1 MSVHETELGKQAGSS
16 VAQLSMAVIGTGHLG
31 SIHARILGQHGG
43 ARLRALVDRDQ
54 ERAGALAAE
63 LAAGAEPPVV
73 FTCVEDLLE
82 AMGEELDGVV
92 VAVPTVFH
100 AQVAVP
106 LLEARIPVLVE
117 KPLANSLEEAD
128 RILAAA
134 QASGTILTVGHVER
148 FQPGLRR
155 VLEQGWQPRFIEC
168 HRLAPP
174 SFRSMDVGVVHD
186 LMIHDLDLILSMVK
200 SPVAELDACGG
211 AILGEREDLASVR
224 LIFENGARASVTAS
238 RASLQPMRR
247 FRMFSS
253 RGYVSLDFNRNYG
266 ISVAKGPEWDARR
279 AELAELAPEELMA
292 RKDELAGAVLA
303 VEEMALEGEQRPLQ
317 AELDAFLGAVRGG
330 GEVEVTG
337 ADGRAALELAERIV
351 GAIREV
357 AW

>member
-1 MSVHETELGKQAGSS
+1 MARQTTG
-16 VAQLSMAVIGTGHLG
+16 QLNVAVIGTGHLG
-31 SIHARILGQHGG
+31 SIHARILAEHTG
-43 ARLRALVDRDQ
+43 AHLCALVDRDLQ
-54 ERAGALAAE
+54 RAGALAEE
-63 LAAGAEPPVV
+63 LAGADQIPRAFPD
-73 FTCVEDLLE
+73 TGSLLD
-82 AMGEELDGVV
+82 ALGSELHGAV
-92 VAVPTVFH
+92 VAVPTEFH
-100 AQVAVP
+100 AEVAVP
-106 LLEARIPVLVE
+106 LLRAGVSVLVE
-117 KPLANSLEEAD
+117 KPLASCLEQAD
-128 RILAAA
+128 QIMAAA
-134 QASGTILTVGHVER
+134 QASSATLTVGHVER

-155 VLEQGWQPRFIEC
+155 VLKQGWQPRFIEC

-186 LMIHDLDLILSMVK
+186 LMIHDLDLILSLVK

-247 FRMFSS
+247 FRMFSG

-279 AELAELAPEELMA
+279 AELADLAPEELLA
-292 RKDELAGAVLA
+292 RKDEFAGAVLA
-303 VEEMALEGEQRPLQ
+303 VEEMSLEGEQRPLQ
-317 AELDAFLGAVRGG
+317 AELDAFLKVMREGGAP
-330 GEVEVTG
+330 EVTG

>member
-1 MSVHETELGKQAGSS
+1 
-16 VAQLSMAVIGTGHLG
+16 
-31 SIHARILGQHGG
+31 
-43 ARLRALVDRDQ
+43 
-54 ERAGALAAE
+54 
-63 LAAGAEPPVV
+63 
-73 FTCVEDLLE
+73 
-82 AMGEELDGVV
+82 
-92 VAVPTVFH
+92 
-100 AQVAVP
+100 
-106 LLEARIPVLVE
+106 
-117 KPLANSLEEAD
+117 
-128 RILAAA
+128 
-134 QASGTILTVGHVER
+134 
-148 FQPGLRR
+148 
-155 VLEQGWQPRFIEC
+155 
-168 HRLAPP
+168 
-174 SFRSMDVGVVHD
+174 MDVGVVHD